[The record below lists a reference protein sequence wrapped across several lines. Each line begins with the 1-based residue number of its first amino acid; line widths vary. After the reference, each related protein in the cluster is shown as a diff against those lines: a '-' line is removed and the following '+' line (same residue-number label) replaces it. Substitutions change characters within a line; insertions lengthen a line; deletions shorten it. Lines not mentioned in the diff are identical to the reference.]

1 MENDIFL
8 DIFTTT
14 YSRVVD
20 ALAKKKKKMV
30 NENFISK
37 TRNNMRA
44 LGSLTSN
51 LSNQVANDRGSGQN
65 FFGPDNQRNKAKK
78 LDRGALGSSMMSVS
92 SNEERDSMAR
102 RTN

>member
-1 MENDIFL
+1 MEDASIRRSDLPAVPTDILKLNEMENDIFL

-14 YSRVVD
+14 YSKVVD

-44 LGSLTSN
+44 LGSLASN
-51 LSNQVANDRGSGQN
+51 VSNNQAANDRGSGQN
-65 FFGPDNQRNKAKK
+65 FFGPDN
-78 LDRGALGSSMMSVS
+78 
-92 SNEERDSMAR
+92 
-102 RTN
+102 